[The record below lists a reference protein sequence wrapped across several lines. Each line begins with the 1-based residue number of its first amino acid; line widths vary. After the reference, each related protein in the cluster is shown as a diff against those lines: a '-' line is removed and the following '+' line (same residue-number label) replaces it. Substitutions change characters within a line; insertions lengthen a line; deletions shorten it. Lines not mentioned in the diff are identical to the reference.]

1 MTKGVWR
8 LVGIFLLSTYFTL
21 LYHLMSTISSGIY
34 YIEHFVLDSM
44 VVYNDL
50 VLNFCFCWFC
60 LVCPNYL
67 SFTFSCLSELLFRAC
82 PWFCLVSPNCYSFH
96 APPWLYLYIR
106 IVIPCLSL
114 ILSCLS
120 ECYSVL
126 LTTFVFSVLIIVHAY
141 PWLSLVDPNCY
152 SMLIPEFFLS
162 LQIAVP
168 CLSLTL
174 SVCPN
179 CYSVHIDVF
188 VLSVR
193 IVIPCISMA
202 SIVCPNCYFVL
213 ITNIVLSNELVC
225 RAYSRFIFFSN
236 SIMILCLFI
245 RFVNHQWWM

>member
-34 YIEHFVLDSM
+34 YFEHFVLDSM

-50 VLNFCFCWFC
+50 VLIFCFC
-60 LVCPNYL
+60 
-67 SFTFSCLSELLFRAC
+67 
-82 PWFCLVSPNCYSFH
+82 WFCLVSPNCYSFH

-126 LTTFVFSVLIIVHAY
+126 LTAFVFSVLIVIPCLSLNFSCLSKLLFHAY
-141 PWLSLVDPNCY
+141 PWLCR
-152 SMLIPEFFLS
+152 
-162 LQIAVP
+162 
-168 CLSLTL
+168 
-174 SVCPN
+174 VCPN
-179 CYSVHIDVF
+179 CYSVHIDIF

-213 ITNIVLSNELVC
+213 ITNELVC